1 MYFCNGRFYFLS
13 KKVIVDLITKKD
25 DIKKQIIEDHGIG
38 LYIDKEFKKTILNFD
53 TKNTFFDETCLVN
66 NEVKSERDNYLRL
79 KEELKTCETKLDYLL
94 KKETMYKNKM
104 KEFENKYGESIN

>member
-1 MYFCNGRFYFLS
+1 MYCNGRFYFLS
-13 KKVIVDLITKKD
+13 KKVIIDLITKKD

-53 TKNTFFDETCLVN
+53 TKNIFFDETCLVD
-66 NEVKSERDNYLRL
+66 NELKAEREKYLNL
-79 KEELKTCETKLDYLL
+79 KESQTKLDYLI
-94 KKETMYKNKM
+94 KKETMYKRKM